1 MASSKVIHV
10 GVLLTA
16 DTQFLDT
23 ACVDILGMLS
33 REYLEIASGLP
44 STCPTVQIVYING
57 TADDG
62 SDAGKGV
69 MALTSGA
76 KLLATHRISDPE
88 VQAGKLDILFI
99 PGPDPRSG
107 FAEAT
112 LQFVRDHHANA
123 NTDVLSACG
132 PRELQPA
139 LQAKYPKAKLVG
151 DKYRWIQDGNLWS
164 SGAITN
170 GNDLMAAY
178 CRTGKHFAV
187 PLVDIACKMA
197 DVGDRPQEY
206 GQDREVYN
214 IEFAEKK

>member
-23 ACVDILGMLS
+23 ACVDILGMQS

-44 STCPTVQIVYING
+44 ADLVNASPTVQIVYING

-62 SDAGKGV
+62 SEAGKGV

-76 KLLATHRISDPE
+76 KLLATHRVSDPE

-123 NTDVLSACG
+123 ATDVLSVCSGIFLCGDAGILDGRQACG

-164 SGAITN
+164 SG
-170 GNDLMAAY
+170 
-178 CRTGKHFAV
+178 K
-187 PLVDIACKMA
+187 
-197 DVGDRPQEY
+197 
-206 GQDREVYN
+206 
-214 IEFAEKK
+214 